1 MIPSEPLPAGFVAAF
16 AAAQSR
22 FGGHVT
28 AVEYATSVP
37 STMDWAAARAA
48 DGGPHGLVV
57 IAGHQTAGRGRRGHR
72 WSSPAHAGLY
82 FSTVVRPPLAPP
94 PDGGP
99 SLFGLLTLAAGA
111 AVAEGIGQ
119 ATGLEASL
127 KWPNDLFYG
136 YKLAGVL
143 AEGHGVGQPGQ
154 FVVVGVGINVR
165 DVKYLPDTEV
175 RTTSLER
182 ELGHVPDP
190 AVIAAEVLVAWAQRY
205 QDLLDGRFMR
215 VVERWR
221 VRAAGLVGRP
231 VAWTDADGEHEG
243 TTTGVDATGALLVD
257 TGLDVVRISTGPV
270 QWQ

>member
-1 MIPSEPLPAGFVAAF
+1 VISSEPLPAAF
-16 AAAQSR
+16 AAAIEAARPR

-28 AVEYATSVP
+28 TVAYAVSVP
-37 STMDWAAARAA
+37 STMDWAAALA
-48 DGGPHGLVV
+48 DAGSPHGLVV
-57 IAGHQTAGRGRRGHR
+57 VAGQQTAGRGRRGHR

-82 FSTVVRPPLAPP
+82 FSTVVRPPVCPA
-94 PDGGP
+94 PDGAP

-136 YKLAGVL
+136 AKLAGVL
-143 AEGHGVGQPGQ
+143 AEGHGVGHPGQ
-154 FVVVGVGINVR
+154 YVVIGVGINVR
-165 DVKYLPDTEV
+165 DVKYLPDGET

-182 ELGHVPDP
+182 ELGRLPEAGEV
-190 AVIAAEVLVAWAQRY
+190 AAQVLAAWAQRY
-205 QDLLDGRFMR
+205 QDLLDGRFAR

-221 VRAAGLVGRP
+221 VRASGLVGRP
-231 VAWTDADGEHEG
+231 VAWTDAAGEHEG

-257 TGLDVVRISTGPV
+257 TGLDVVRISSGPV

>member
-1 MIPSEPLPAGFVAAF
+1 MIPAEPLPAAF
-16 AAAQSR
+16 AAAFDAARPR
-22 FGGHVT
+22 FGGHVST
-28 AVEYATSVP
+28 VAYATSVP
-37 STMDWAAARAA
+37 STMDWAARLA
-48 DGGPHGLVV
+48 DAGGAHGLVV
-57 IAGHQTAGRGRRGHR
+57 LAGQQTAGRGRRGHR
-72 WSSPAHAGLY
+72 WSSPAGAGLY
-82 FSTVVRPPLAPP
+82 LSTVVRPPVMPA

-136 YKLAGVL
+136 HKLAGVL
-143 AEGHGVGQPGQ
+143 AEGHGVGHDGQ

-165 DVKYLPDTEV
+165 DVDYLPDTEP
-175 RTTSLER
+175 RTTSIER
-182 ELGHVPDP
+182 ELGQVPDTGRL
-190 AVIAAEVLVAWAQRY
+190 AAEVLVAWAQRY
-205 QDLLDGRFMR
+205 QDLLDARFTR

-221 VRAAGLVGRP
+221 VRAAGLIGRP
-231 VAWTDADGEHEG
+231 VAWSDADGDHEG

-257 TGLDVVRISTGPV
+257 TGAEVVRISTGPV

>member
-1 MIPSEPLPAGFVAAF
+1 MIRSEPLPAAF
-16 AAAQSR
+16 AVALDAARLR
-22 FGGHVT
+22 FGSHVT
-28 AVEYATSVP
+28 TAEYATAVP
-37 STMDWAAARAA
+37 STMDWAAALAD

-57 IAGHQTAGRGRRGHR
+57 IAGQQAAGRGRRGHR

-82 FSTVVRPPLAPP
+82 FSTVVRPPVPP
-94 PDGGP
+94 AADGGP
-99 SLFGLLTLAAGA
+99 SLFGLITLAAGA

-154 FVVVGVGINVR
+154 FVVIGVGINVR
-165 DVKYLPDTEV
+165 DVKYLADSEI

-182 ELGHVPDP
+182 ELGHVPD
-190 AVIAAEVLVAWAQRY
+190 AGVVAAEVLAAWAQRY
-205 QDLLDGRFMR
+205 QDLLDGRFTR

-221 VRAAGLVGRP
+221 VRASGLVGRP
-231 VAWTDADGEHEG
+231 VTWTDAGGDHEG

-257 TGLDVVRISTGPV
+257 TGLDIVRISTGPV
-270 QWQ
+270 TWQ

>member
-1 MIPSEPLPAGFVAAF
+1 VIPTEPLPAGFSAAID
-16 AAAQSR
+16 AARPR
-22 FGGHVT
+22 FGGHVAT
-28 AVEYATSVP
+28 VHYAASVP
-37 STMDWAAARAA
+37 STMDWAASLAD

-57 IAGHQTAGRGRRGHR
+57 VAGQQTAGRGRRGHR

-82 FSTVVRPPLAPP
+82 FSTVVRPPLAAP

-136 YKLAGVL
+136 AKLAGVL

-154 FVVVGVGINVR
+154 FVVIGVGINVR
-165 DVKYLPDTEV
+165 DVKYLPDSEV

-182 ELGHVPDP
+182 ELGQAPEAGVL
-190 AVIAAEVLVAWAQRY
+190 AAEVLAAWSQRY
-205 QDLLDGRFMR
+205 QDLLDGRFTR

-231 VAWTDADGEHEG
+231 VAWRDAEGEHEG